1 MIQVAPAQQ
10 NNYTS
15 ASSAAHLP
23 LYPTIKFVSMASKIS
38 KIDNALKT
46 MQEEDANDRLKL
58 QQLIEQ
64 ADNLSARVRNN
75 FQRCINIRGEIN
87 ISTGESSVLAVERKP
102 SPRKVHWCGPGVNN
116 PENSSRLP

>member
-1 MIQVAPAQQ
+1 
-10 NNYTS
+10 
-15 ASSAAHLP
+15 
-23 LYPTIKFVSMASKIS
+23 MASKIS

-102 SPRKVHWCGPGVNN
+102 SPRKVHWCGPGVKKKKK
-116 PENSSRLP
+116 SSRLP